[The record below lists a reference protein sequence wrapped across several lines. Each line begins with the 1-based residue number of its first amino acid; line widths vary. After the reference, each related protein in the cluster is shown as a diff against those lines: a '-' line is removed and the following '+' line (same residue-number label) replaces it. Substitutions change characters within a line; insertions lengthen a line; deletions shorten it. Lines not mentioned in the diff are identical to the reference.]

1 VVTYTDAG
9 GGNHYIFTQTTA
21 IPVSIVKILDQ
32 YLMKQISMGILVA
45 TLVLIPLFSF
55 LDLVEQLDDVGT
67 GLYQTRDAFLYVLLT
82 IPRRFIQLAPF
93 IALMGN
99 VTALGR
105 LAINLELISLRS
117 AGYSPVRISTASL
130 KVGFILLILIT
141 FLEFLVAPVLH
152 QRAISNRAAA
162 LEQSTVAGN
171 NLGIWSRNDQ
181 HIIRIANLQPDTRN
195 ASVEIINLNIDGSLS
210 EYISAEGFEI
220 VSDEEWTLYNVTSKL
235 ILDDEIISSRTNSMS
250 WETFLE
256 PEQIST
262 LTKQP
267 ESLSP
272 IELYNYIEYLR
283 NTGQEYDVYSLTLW
297 RKPGEILTMLGMLL
311 LSVPFVIG
319 SITAGFAN
327 RLVLAGVTGIIVYL
341 LDQIFSNLGLILNL
355 NPLIVALAPGTAL
368 IWAARLWLGRVN

>member
-1 VVTYTDAG
+1 M
-9 GGNHYIFTQTTA
+9 
-21 IPVSIVKILDQ
+21 SILDQ
-32 YLMKQISMGILVA
+32 YLIKQISIGIVIS

-67 GLYQTRDAFLYVLLT
+67 GFYQTSDAFLYVILT

-105 LAINLELISLRS
+105 LAINSELISLRS

-130 KVGFILLILIT
+130 KVGFILLSIIVV
-141 FLEFLVAPVLH
+141 LEFFIAPTLH
-152 QRAISNRAAA
+152 QRAIAHREAA
-162 LEQSTVAGN
+162 LEQSTEPGIE
-171 NLGIWSRNDQ
+171 LGIWSRNER
-181 HIIRIANLQPDTRN
+181 HIIRIDNLQLDTKKAN
-195 ASVEIINLNIDGSLS
+195 VEIINLNEDGFMV
-210 EYISAEGFEI
+210 EYISAEGFDI
-220 VSDEEWTLYNVTSKL
+220 VSNDEWTLYDVTSKL
-235 ILDDEIISSRTNSMS
+235 IIGNEIISSRTNSMI

-256 PEQIST
+256 PDQITT

-272 IELYNYIEYLR
+272 IELFNYIDYLR
-283 NTGQEYDVYSLTLW
+283 TTGQEYNVYSLVLW

-319 SITAGFAN
+319 SVRTGFAN
-327 RLVLAGVTGIIVYL
+327 KLVLAGVTGIIVYL
-341 LDQIFSNLGLILNL
+341 LDQIFSNAGLLLDL
-355 NPLIVALAPGTAL
+355 NPLFVALAPGTML

>member
-1 VVTYTDAG
+1 M
-9 GGNHYIFTQTTA
+9 
-21 IPVSIVKILDQ
+21 KILDQ
-32 YLMKQISMGILVA
+32 YLMKQISLGVIVS

-67 GLYQTRDAFLYVLLT
+67 GFYQTEDAFIYVLLT

-105 LAINLELISLRS
+105 LAIHHELISLRS
-117 AGYSPVRISTASL
+117 AGFSPVNISSASL
-130 KVGFILLILIT
+130 KVGFLMVLFIIA
-141 FLEFLVAPVLH
+141 LEFVIAPTLQ
-152 QRAISNRAAA
+152 QRAIAFRAAA
-162 LEQSTVAGN
+162 LDQSTIAGSD
-171 NLGIWSRNDQ
+171 LGIWSRNNQ
-181 HIIRIANLQPDTRN
+181 HIIRIANLQHDTTT
-195 ASVEIINLNIDGSLS
+195 AGVEIINLDEDGSVS

-220 VSDEEWTLYNVTSKL
+220 VSDDEWTLYNVTSKL
-235 ILDDEIISSRTNSMS
+235 ILDGEIISSRTNSMG

-256 PEQIST
+256 PDQIST

-272 IELYNYIEYLR
+272 IELYNYIKYLD
-283 NTGQEYDVYSLTLW
+283 NTGQESDVYELSLW

-319 SITAGFAN
+319 SVRTGFAN
-327 RLVLAGVTGIIVYL
+327 RLVMAGVTGIVVYL
-341 LDQIFSNLGLILNL
+341 MGQIFSNAGLLLDL
-355 NPLIVALAPGTAL
+355 NPLLIALAPGTML
-368 IWAARLWLGRVN
+368 IWAARFWLGRVN

>member
-1 VVTYTDAG
+1 M
-9 GGNHYIFTQTTA
+9 
-21 IPVSIVKILDQ
+21 KILDL
-32 YLMKQISMGILVA
+32 YLMKQISLGIFVS

-55 LDLVEQLDDVGT
+55 LDLVDQLDDVGT
-67 GLYQTRDAFLYVLLT
+67 GFYQTEDAFIYVLLT

-117 AGYSPVRISTASL
+117 AGFSPVDISSASL
-130 KVGFILLILIT
+130 KVGFLMVLFIIV
-141 FLEFLVAPVLH
+141 LEFVIAPTLQ
-152 QRAISNRAAA
+152 QRAIAFRAAA
-162 LEQSTVAGN
+162 LDQSTIAGSD
-171 NLGIWSRNDQ
+171 LGIWSRNNQ
-181 HIIRIANLQPDTRN
+181 HIIRIENLQHDTTT
-195 ASVEIINLNIDGSLS
+195 AGVEIINLDEDGSVS

-220 VSDEEWTLYNVTSKL
+220 VSDDEWTLYNVTSKL
-235 ILDDEIISSRTNSMS
+235 ILDGEIISSRTSSMG

-256 PEQIST
+256 PDQIST

-272 IELYNYIEYLR
+272 IELYNYIKYLD
-283 NTGQEYDVYSLTLW
+283 NTGQESDVYELVLW

-319 SITAGFAN
+319 SVRTGFAN
-327 RLVLAGVTGIIVYL
+327 RLVMAGVTGIVVYL
-341 LDQIFSNLGLILNL
+341 MGQIFSNAGLLLDL
-355 NPLIVALAPGTAL
+355 NPLLIALAPGTML